1 MITVQSMINAP
12 LSKVWEFW
20 ITPEHITNWN
30 NASQDWHTPKAINDL
45 KVGGRFNY
53 TMAAKDGSVSFDFEG
68 EYTNVVNHV
77 VIEYKLADNRKV

>member
-1 MITVQSMINAP
+1 M
-12 LSKVWEFW
+12 
-20 ITPEHITNWN
+20 
-30 NASQDWHTPKAINDL
+30 